1 MRRIGVFALLLA
13 FCMACGIGCTN
24 TEPENPEA
32 KNNRLKNLA
41 EKSGKEKAK
50 GKNPMAEKS

>member
-1 MRRIGVFALLLA
+1 MRRIGVFALFLA
-13 FCMACGIGCTN
+13 FCMAWGIGCSS

-41 EKSGKEKAK
+41 EKSKDKGKA
-50 GKNPMAEKS
+50 KNPMAEN

>member
-32 KNNRLKNLA
+32 KNNRLQKLS
-41 EKSGKEKAK
+41 EKGKDK
-50 GKNPMAEKS
+50 GKVKNPMAEN

>member
-32 KNNRLKNLA
+32 KNNRLKQLS
-41 EKSGKEKAK
+41 EKNKEKAK
-50 GKNPMAEKS
+50 DKNPMSDY